1 MKHRRDVCLME
12 EVLAFTPGVPGP
24 AGTITL
30 RKQ

>member
-1 MKHRRDVCLME
+1 MKHRGDVCLME
-12 EVLAFTPGVPGP
+12 GVLAFTPRAHGP